1 MASAKVISL
10 AMCGEETKFAPRQKS
25 RPHRWLSAFFMFGAI
40 MCALTIALLLFPGT
54 ALDLLWRL
62 NPNAHTAFQSIG
74 NWSIA
79 IMFVVGSGCLF
90 TAIGLWRGTIWG
102 TWIAVIIL
110 IANMA
115 GDLFNAFFRRDYRA
129 LLGLTGA
136 AAMIFYLV
144 RPDCNRE

>member
-1 MASAKVISL
+1 MGGNEL
-10 AMCGEETKFAPRQKS
+10 NFAPRQKS
-25 RPHRWLSAFFMFGAI
+25 RPHRWFSAFFTFGAI
-40 MCALTIALLLFPGT
+40 MCVLTTVLLLFPGT
-54 ALDLLWRL
+54 ALDVLWRL
-62 NPNAHTAFQSIG
+62 NPNAHAGFQSIG

-102 TWIAVIIL
+102 ACMAVIIL
-110 IANMA
+110 AANMA
-115 GDLFNAFFRRDYRA
+115 GDLFNGFFRHDYRA
-129 LLGLTGA
+129 LLGLPVA